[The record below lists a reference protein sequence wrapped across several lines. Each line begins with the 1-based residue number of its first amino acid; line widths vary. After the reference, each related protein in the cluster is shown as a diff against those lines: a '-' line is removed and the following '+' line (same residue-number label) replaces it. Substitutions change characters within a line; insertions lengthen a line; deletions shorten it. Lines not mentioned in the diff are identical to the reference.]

1 MPICNLATSYVAPST
16 LGEPPLDTL
25 NIDVAAVSRATV
37 TGVFGITFKLAIAS
51 EYSLSRLTTN
61 AASLS
66 VVLKTSS
73 VGTKL
78 FAGVT
83 PSNNLSIIA
92 GVNTELIVLKSNTVS
107 LSRFSLATFGLKDA
121 SISAR
126 SNISAVS
133 MASDLLEARSV
144 SAKLETIYNIFNN
157 SFILLK
163 NLNQSQVNLT
173 TSVSSINLLDTAFVN
188 SSTVESKSSSNSSI
202 LYRSFSP
209 PTIKS
214 TLEISSPS
222 LNPLDIFTSTPGNTC
237 ASKVEAVGSKFFISF
252 VYLDNTSITTNASA
266 GAAAGTFYTLTRDV
280 ILPSSN
286 SNIAVLATSSSTL
299 NKIIQTRTSVCVLG
313 VAAIPEAFIII
324 GRTRLLSSDIHTTIC
339 NVSNTI
345 APVKITSYSGLTIA
359 AASHT
364 SARLASNNTLEVINA
379 KFSTVVGLGKFA
391 RITKLEASPVLCQLS
406 QPSNPTLPGSVFTV
420 SSTPVITSK
429 LNLTAGVVVEA
440 ALAYP
445 STKPATSNAALSL
458 ISSKLS
464 STVRIDTTPTIPLK
478 LSTPVGLAAPAMLV
492 LGAVDYPDQIQEYV
506 RYPLPTATSAAS
518 ALDEDGS
525 PVQYSHS
532 VFGSTLLRVTPGP
545 ASSAGVSLRLRAS
558 QLGSASEYAVTPNYD
573 AKLILLRTSVLD
585 TTSLQRTVFGNLAV
599 GPDVTRV
606 AAYSSFPRSYGASV
620 GSMGAGGSSTLVS
633 AATEV
638 TGTYSAPTV
647 PMLFMGSALV
657 RHNYNQAASILKP
670 SAVATDYYYP
680 EGSGRKIAKARVETT
695 AGTYT
700 EGLSPIYSSSA
711 FRLLSPTEYLNYS
724 AGGANFRINAAV
736 MAQDGTTSSA
746 AHVHASD
753 AMMTFLPIKSG
764 ARYTYSRYRPSALAS
779 TATVVAAGFEGEAGA
794 TSFSVSLASNGVPV
808 APEALY
814 SADADCVLRV
824 LISPYTASGFQSF
837 VYVDIPVLGVSTV
850 NPDRVIVDISY
861 RWFIEECLTGGS
873 FASTHVVR
881 SLKDFYSTPNAA
893 PSLTTKAVLAVT
905 RPVVSITGDQG
916 ESAQQK
922 LSFSGDR
929 NLLMGEFSVAISRP
943 TVAFDT
949 ALKVNVEPQATTA
962 LEVYNSAATPAS
974 KVSSFDPNSLHLF
987 VKSDGTLGCRRS
999 LQSYAG
1005 PEVVTSLD
1013 PILPK
1018 KVREFIAAGGLFS
1031 QVKVG
1036 ESIIALLSSGNT
1048 GKKLFLWGYNTYGH
1062 LDVPAAVDANFLT
1075 NGYIL
1080 NVKDFDF
1087 NAGHIAVILDNGQ
1100 LHSWGNSQSTVWKAS
1115 GSPVSN
1121 MAIGENFSVAV
1132 VERFDSANPNTPINV
1147 IEQYGDC
1154 PSSASVPSGVTAA
1167 ASTQVWTAPQ
1177 AGQIVY
1183 AGKVLA
1189 CGKNHAVL
1197 LKNDGTVVCW
1207 GNNTYGQ
1214 STVPAGLS
1222 NVIAVDAGDNHTIA
1236 LKSDNTVVC
1245 WGDNTYGQVTVPAG
1259 LRAKSISAGGDF
1271 CVAIR
1276 TAASTDVSAVVG
1288 SVGDDEIADTAAC
1301 WGRNNR
1307 GQCNLPTCEGI
1318 SYDPTFHKYRMRFWA
1333 AYCGWD
1339 HTIGVR
1345 RDDVQGK
1352 WATQHPELN
1361 RLDGSTLIKLPLKSS
1376 GGTTIFACLRRLGVE
1391 QSTLGVYKIVS
1402 SAGVEYPLT
1411 LDPNDATQQISAE
1424 VTVSSIKY
1432 RLVFNTSSTTIY
1444 IQWTNV
1450 SPVFWQT
1457 LTFGQDIYDYSQT
1470 LFTNT
1475 FTELGRFSSTFIDA
1489 GWDAIPATPTWRAT
1503 VGATDP
1509 AAPSIAYS
1517 GLADNNEYIGV
1528 DYSTA
1533 DSFDIDL
1540 NKRLVAWGNPMAWD
1554 ASTDATQYSPYYPGT
1569 ESLRNSVGVD
1579 IAQTLIKRSAS
1590 SRLKFIFSY
1599 MGYGKQLG
1607 VDLVEGGLG
1616 AGVLLT
1622 GSGLSYPL
1630 KSGLY
1635 LGPRSLEVLDDLNNS
1650 LNITTYDTNST
1661 EYNYELGAATVFVS
1675 AGGSPKYF
1683 NRPTAVGAATLNLY
1697 ASPEAYPLIGM
1708 PDSEDVDSG
1717 LIGFNNKSVYMERF
1731 NVALPSGYSI
1741 VANGDGSLP
1750 IGTQNSATGYHLLF
1764 SGTVGGT
1771 SRTLVM
1777 TGAYALYDSNVAAY
1791 SISIP
1796 FDPLY
1801 PGSVPLD
1808 TSWLTDLGI
1817 TIKKTRIVKHQLN
1830 YKLDGFIPYPGKH
1843 ITVFKQF
1850 GLPLFSAIVRGL
1862 TISTSSSQVVG
1873 GVTEFRAI
1881 SSAFN
1886 LDFAIGGRSALVINK
1901 HNALIAAKA
1910 PTYIKAY
1917 GDNSKGQLE
1926 LKLFGPFAVT
1936 SSDLSTYQG
1945 TYNVNW
1951 LMDFDQTLIGHT
1963 ENPALT
1969 YGFTKVVCGS
1979 FHTLAIDED
1988 GYVHARGLN
1997 NAINAPIVTVAPWDP
2012 ITYST
2017 TGCRPSVLT
2026 TPAFLTGYFSN
2037 LSAEDVPACNP
2048 PIAEFDCNRAPCQWP
2063 AGATNRN
2070 LTDSFFAYPD
2080 VPMPWSYYDA
2090 AGGGCPG
2097 SYTTNGALL
2106 FDKVGF
2112 IGSDIQLI
2120 KQRVLGGFG
2129 FTVGLEQSGAE
2140 ARLYLT
2146 PSDGGART
2154 YSQPFAANPHL
2165 VYVAF
2170 PYPSGLNASTYI
2182 KAKIDGEY
2190 IKWAAD
2196 SYSSPAV
2203 DCVSYRRFLDVFGD
2217 IATISPNYSTTTLR
2231 ENKPITSITK
2241 MVAGDN
2247 FFSAIYENETD
2258 PRSRIRG
2265 SIIGTPEGDDPAGAY
2280 PFSVGNTR
2288 SDVQGRMFPCLDF
2301 SGPKDYFISI
2311 VSRTYSQISGSVP
2324 AGATYSGAVATTI
2337 RYDSANPN
2345 FKIYTGQEYASPTDA
2360 LSYSDT
2366 APDTAP
2372 FGRWPKVV
2380 FSTDPEWSIS
2390 QDPTQIYGFRQ
2401 LGNSY
2406 ATDEFQFQ
2414 EGNPTLSN
2422 PLVYPA
2428 YPVVNTNTELSLYV
2442 TYDVATRRLLPQV
2455 YEPTTIPTSPN
2466 SVAVGAQCAFAVTSS
2481 NSIFSWGKN
2490 HRGQRSDIDSDLITS
2505 ASMIAAAYDGA
2516 LVLTSGGVV
2525 KAIGYAFG
2533 TGNTEPPS
2541 SLGTCT
2547 FVAATASALAAI
2559 QTATGSVVCWGDDT
2573 GSGLLTPPADLGA
2586 CTQVSGGQM
2595 HFAALRTDGKVI
2607 CWGDNTYGQSTVP
2620 AAALSGVVKV
2630 VCGAYHTVA
2639 LKSTGQV
2646 VCWGE
2651 NSYGQSTVP
2660 GALGTNCV
2668 DIAAGQYHTIAIKA
2682 NNTLSAWGADWY
2694 GGIVTNVPGG
2704 SYIKLGTGFSSQYAV
2719 AVRTSGTGGNMVAWG
2734 DTGTYYTTIPTA
2746 SSRRTLSFNPSTV
2759 STVGPYK
2766 HVVISAPTSEEVNT
2780 AYAAMPASIRAKN
2793 PDRYYSSTEL
2803 SGLEHAIAVAAG
2815 SNAYYAVKAST
2826 YATTQG
2832 SLVAWGSAGSDSALT
2847 VPTGSTFVSVH
2858 SRNRHAAARR
2868 ADNTVACWGNNSN
2881 GQAVSPAGTYS
2892 MVACGDTFNVA
2903 IDASTDKLAVW
2914 GSISSVPAPY
2924 SNIRFTTVSAG
2935 KAHIVGRALAY
2946 SEFVAGGTFSV
2957 GAGAVL
2963 AFGDNAKGQCNVPG
2977 FSYSS
2982 LNRSFVCPAVAG
2994 GEFTAYELATSGFDL
3009 TSYRGGTGASDQR
3022 VVALMDDASEDP
3034 ESTFTQESERLEGHV
3049 IHKSGLLCP
3058 AVLPL
3063 DHPYAINPPTTG
3075 RVPGGAAVARQP
3087 QRTLGFTPRNSLIT
3101 NATNVPAAFR
3111 RGGSRKAKLIAAG
3124 RYYYHTQNSTRYPY
3138 GAGYSVIVAEDGE
3151 VVVFG
3156 GDLLPANCIVST
3168 YTPPSEALAI
3178 RNIAA
3183 AGITFED
3190 VITQIGTYRG
3200 TIYALKSTGD
3210 IAQWGYDDVSTTLN
3224 PEFYKVNPAQ
3234 KQYFSLPD
3242 NSLQDILP
3250 RLTQFDNSNIA
3261 MSYVSGIPGV
3271 TDSWSVDVSL
3281 DRYFDGQKTNI
3292 KKFSAVGQSSLY
3304 TISDPVHFAET
3315 FLAID
3320 TWPGDAQFLDSQYV
3334 LSIIPRGVACTVN
3347 SASMFA
3353 LNLDSKVGLQRV
3365 FVDGASMGSDMTQPA
3380 DFLIASKQGTD
3391 FTSSALT
3398 VYDPVKVT
3406 TASENSGAI
3415 TLGSS
3420 SSFTSPSFIRNS
3432 YGGSAKL
3439 EFVGP
3444 GGTSA
3449 RTGGRVAYPAAIDPS
3464 DIAET
3469 RAWFKYESL
3478 PPTAGTPFVTSWAS
3492 SITTEAISLA
3502 DGNPLLQ
3509 PNVVAF
3515 NTSFRG
3521 AQFDRAASNS
3531 IDRLTASAAV
3541 SESSFTYFL
3550 VYTKPANAQNTHCA
3564 FGKYALP
3571 AAGNPRV
3578 QGIGF
3583 STGRPVL
3590 FTGQVNDIATSAVTT
3605 NTPGIICGY
3614 FGGALDK
3621 GIRLNGTAITSYAST
3636 GTSTFM
3642 PTTGITTGYHLG
3654 GPIAGV
3660 SGTANSHDTND
3671 VYAEVV
3677 VVEGRLSDSDIEVIE
3692 GYLAHKFNLQGSLPA
3707 GHPYKVAPAVYDSVS
3722 SVYPVDFL
3730 QDPFMLLESNRLTG
3744 SSGQSQTW
3752 LGMFEV
3758 NVKHNTKRTSNSGTV
3773 ILNHHAPLLAEFGFT
3788 VGITANAIAM
3798 PITAVS
3804 NAVAV
3809 LTADSTTNYLVGAAT
3824 CKLNTVS
3831 ANIAK
3836 QRVLPATSVICS
3848 ASVSTMTMAP
3858 RVGLIG
3864 FAFGTLGIFGSE
3876 DCDPVY
3882 GCLGVSDLPPE
3893 LTVLSQGTVPA
3904 PINAVLATAASITRI
3919 VTFRFGLIECE
3930 LDAVAT
3936 MSPYLALQ
3944 GSCSAVSTVNPV
3956 TLRTINTYLGV
3967 SNILGVSKT
3976 QVCVPDFF
3984 IKPPSAPKIGKPTA
3998 PQPFPDLPGR
4008 PIDLT
4013 AGSINPGDSISIGGG
4028 R

>member
-1 MPICNLATSYVAPST
+1 MPICNLATSYVPPAT
-16 LGEPPLDTL
+16 LGEPPLNTADTDVSGISTVVGRLGGLFILSIATETNNYRSNTKANLSPFLRSKAIDAISTAKFPTVTTGAPFYVIVGLRGELASQSYNRYIAFTDFNYATLSLSGSLFASSFLNTPDIQTVGSLESLSSCISASVVGKGGAFTLFKKLNVLLSNVVSAANTSSDLFSGIFLQTSNIEAASNTSSISLDRFLLPKVTCTL
-25 NIDVAAVSRATV
+25 NLTSPTLAVLDLLPADDKRLNGISDVIKVGKSSFLSFKNLNTPNLPVVDALSFALSGVDKFYPITSISVLGSGEAYATSSISSPYLNNFLRTPVLAAASNIPSIPDSYVLA
-37 TGVFGITFKLAIAS
+37 GKLATLQGSVQGQAFS
-51 EYSLSRLTTN
+51 FNTLGMNLYLNATN
-61 AASLS
+61 SGASL
-66 VVLKTSS
+66 
-73 VGTKL
+73 KL
-78 FAGVT
+78 FVG
-83 PSNNLSIIA
+83 
-92 GVNTELIVLKSNTVS
+92 
-107 LSRFSLATFGLKDA
+107 
-121 SISAR
+121 
-126 SNISAVS
+126 
-133 MASDLLEARSV
+133 
-144 SAKLETIYNIFNN
+144 SAKL
-157 SFILLK
+157 L
-163 NLNQSQVNLT
+163 
-173 TSVSSINLLDTAFVN
+173 
-188 SSTVESKSSSNSSI
+188 
-202 LYRSFSP
+202 
-209 PTIKS
+209 
-214 TLEISSPS
+214 
-222 LNPLDIFTSTPGNTC
+222 
-237 ASKVEAVGSKFFISF
+237 
-252 VYLDNTSITTNASA
+252 SA
-266 GAAAGTFYTLTRDV
+266 IGLADV
-280 ILPSSN
+280 
-286 SNIAVLATSSSTL
+286 
-299 NKIIQTRTSVCVLG
+299 RG
-313 VAAIPEAFIII
+313 VA
-324 GRTRLLSSDIHTTIC
+324 
-339 NVSNTI
+339 
-345 APVKITSYSGLTIA
+345 
-359 AASHT
+359 
-364 SARLASNNTLEVINA
+364 
-379 KFSTVVGLGKFA
+379 TVGVGLGKFG
-391 RITKLEASPVLCQLS
+391 IHIKPKLDPIRFEASQPVGQYPYLDLGKTVLMGSPLINCSLS
-406 QPSNPTLPGSVFTV
+406 IFTG
-420 SSTPVITSK
+420 
-429 LNLTAGVVVEA
+429 LNGEF
-440 ALAYP
+440 ALAN
-445 STKPATSNAALSL
+445 STNKQANIATTTSTIGYLSAPARLSL
-458 ISSKLS
+458 SPISAVSL
-464 STVRIDTTPTIPLK
+464 
-478 LSTPVGLAAPAMLV
+478 TPVGLAAPAMLV

-532 VFGSTLLRVTPGP
+532 VFGSTILRLTPGL

-558 QLGSASEYAVTPNYD
+558 QLGPASQYAVTPNYD

-647 PMLFMGSALV
+647 PVLFMGSALV

-764 ARYTYSRYRPSALAS
+764 ARYAYSRYRPSALAS
-779 TATVVAAGFEGEAGA
+779 TATIVAAGFEGEAGA

-814 SADADCVLRV
+814 SAAADCVLRV

-949 ALKVNVEPQATTA
+949 ALKVNVEPQAPTA

-1214 STVPAGLS
+1214 STVPVGLS

-1276 TAASTDVSAVVG
+1276 TDASTDVSAVVG

-1307 GQCNLPTCEGI
+1307 GQCNVPTCEGV
-1318 SYDPTFHKYRMRFWA
+1318 SYDPTFHNYRMRFWA

-1411 LDPNDATQQISAE
+1411 LDPNEETQQISAE

-1450 SPVFWQT
+1450 SPVSWQT

-1533 DSFDIDL
+1533 DSFDIGL
-1540 NKRLVAWGNPMAWD
+1540 NQRLVAWGNPMAWD

-1579 IAQTLIKRSAS
+1579 IAQTSIKSSAS

-1630 KSGLY
+1630 KSALY

-1650 LNITTYDTNST
+1650 LNITTYDINST

-1697 ASPEAYPLIGM
+1697 ASPEAYPLIGT
-1708 PDSEDVDSG
+1708 PDSGDVDSG
-1717 LIGFNNKSVYMERF
+1717 LIGLNNKSVYMERF

-1741 VANGDGSLP
+1741 VANGNGSLP

-1777 TGAYALYDSNVAAY
+1777 TGAYALYDSTNSVY

-1796 FDPLY
+1796 FDPNY

-1808 TSWLTDLGI
+1808 ISWLADLGI
-1817 TIKKTRIVKHQLN
+1817 TIKKTRVVKHQLN

-1843 ITVFKQF
+1843 ITVFKQL

-1910 PTYIKAY
+1910 PTYIKSY

-1936 SSDLSTYQG
+1936 PSELSTYQG

-2037 LSAEDVPACNP
+2037 LSAEDIPACSP
-2048 PIAEFDCNRAPCQWP
+2048 PISAFDCNRAPCQWP

-2080 VPMPWSYYDA
+2080 VPMPWSYYDFE
-2090 AGGGCPG
+2090 GGGCPG

-2129 FTVGLEQSGAE
+2129 FTVGLEQSGPE

-2217 IATISPNYSTTTLR
+2217 TATISPNYSTTTLR

-2265 SIIGTPEGDDPAGAY
+2265 SIIGTPEGDDPTGAY

-2380 FSTDPEWSIS
+2380 FSADPEWSIS

-2414 EGNPTLSN
+2414 AGNPTLSN

-2490 HRGQRSDIDSDLITS
+2490 HQGQRSDIDSDLITS

-2646 VCWGE
+2646 VCWGD

-2660 GALGTNCV
+2660 GALGTGCL

-2694 GGIVTNVPGG
+2694 GGIVTNVPAG

-2734 DTGTYYTTIPTA
+2734 DTGSYYTTIPTA

-2815 SNAYYAVKAST
+2815 SNTYYAVKAST
-2826 YATTQG
+2826 YAATQG
-2832 SLVAWGSAGSDSALT
+2832 SLVAWGSAGSDGALT

-2881 GQAVSPAGTYS
+2881 GQAVSPTGTYS

-2903 IDASTDKLAVW
+2903 IDASTDKLTVW

-3101 NATNVPAAFR
+3101 NATNVPTAFR

-3304 TISDPVHFAET
+3304 SISDPVHFAEI
-3315 FLAID
+3315 FLAVD

-3365 FVDGASMGSDMTQPA
+3365 FVDGANMGSDMTQPA

-3478 PPTAGTPFVTSWAS
+3478 PPTAGSPFVTSWAS

-3502 DGNPLLQ
+3502 EGNSAFQ

-3521 AQFDRAASNS
+3521 AQFDRTS
-3531 IDRLTASAAV
+3531 IDRLTAPAAV

-3677 VVEGRLSDSDIEVIE
+3677 AVEGRLSDSDIEVIE

-3773 ILNHHAPLLAEFGFT
+3773 IQDHHAPLLAEFGFT

-3798 PITAVS
+3798 PIAAVS
-3804 NAVAV
+3804 NAIAA
-3809 LTADSTTNYLVGAAT
+3809 LTADSTTNYLLGTAT

-3967 SNILGVSKT
+3967 SNILGISKT

-3984 IKPPSAPKIGKPTA
+3984 IKPPSAPKVSKPTA

>member
-16 LGEPPLDTL
+16 LGEPPLDTSD
-25 NIDVAAVSRATV
+25 IDVTASLNVIGSLNAVFRLSFASESYLSSCQVQNTLL
-37 TGVFGITFKLAIAS
+37 TTFNTNSLNNITCFTAVKKPKILISAGLSSASAPLHTICHVSPIPTSFVQVNSQRLLSALEISALSVSVNFLLNRYSLAIIV
-51 EYSLSRLTTN
+51 N
-61 AASLS
+61 AASQNLTCLS
-66 VVLKTSS
+66 HV
-73 VGTKL
+73 
-78 FAGVT
+78 AGA
-83 PSNNLSIIA
+83 NI
-92 GVNTELIVLKSNTVS
+92 NT
-107 LSRFSLATFGLKDA
+107 G
-121 SISAR
+121 
-126 SNISAVS
+126 
-133 MASDLLEARSV
+133 
-144 SAKLETIYNIFNN
+144 
-157 SFILLK
+157 ILLQ
-163 NLNQSQVNLT
+163 N
-173 TSVSSINLLDTAFVN
+173 
-188 SSTVESKSSSNSSI
+188 I
-202 LYRSFSP
+202 LS
-209 PTIKS
+209 
-214 TLEISSPS
+214 
-222 LNPLDIFTSTPGNTC
+222 
-237 ASKVEAVGSKFFISF
+237 
-252 VYLDNTSITTNASA
+252 
-266 GAAAGTFYTLTRDV
+266 
-280 ILPSSN
+280 
-286 SNIAVLATSSSTL
+286 
-299 NKIIQTRTSVCVLG
+299 
-313 VAAIPEAFIII
+313 
-324 GRTRLLSSDIHTTIC
+324 
-339 NVSNTI
+339 VSNTAI
-345 APVKITSYSGLTIA
+345 GS
-359 AASHT
+359 
-364 SARLASNNTLEVINA
+364 A
-379 KFSTVVGLGKFA
+379 KFGAQVQL
-391 RITKLEASPVLCQLS
+391 SPLAINCILS
-406 QPSNPTLPGSVFTV
+406 QPEGTKPSLPGRTV
-420 SSTPVITSK
+420 TISSTPEIAAT
-429 LNLTAGVVVEA
+429 LNSIAGIYA
-440 ALAYP
+440 QFAIAYP
-445 STKPATSNAALSL
+445 ITKPANATPR
-458 ISSKLS
+458 LS
-464 STVRIDTTPTIPLK
+464 SLSASLAGVSRISTTPVVTCV
-478 LSTPVGLAAPAMLV
+478 SRTPVGLAAPAVLV
-492 LGAVDYPDQIQEYV
+492 LGAVDYPDQLQEYV

-532 VFGSTLLRVTPGP
+532 VFGSTLLRLTPGP
-545 ASSAGVSLRLRAS
+545 ASSAGVSLKLLAS
-558 QLGSASEYAVTPNYD
+558 QIGPASQYAVTPNYD

-638 TGTYSAPTV
+638 TGTYSVPTV

-736 MAQDGTTSSA
+736 MAQDGTTNSA

-764 ARYTYSRYRPSALAS
+764 ARYAYSRYRPSALAS

-794 TSFSVSLASNGVPV
+794 ISFSVSLATNGVPV
-808 APEALY
+808 DPDTLY
-814 SADADCVLRV
+814 SADADCVLRI
-824 LISPYTASGFQSF
+824 LISPYTTSGFQSF
-837 VYVDIPVLGVSTV
+837 VYVDIPVLGVSAV
-850 NPDRVIVDISY
+850 NPDRVVVDISY
-861 RWFIEECLTGGS
+861 RWFIEECLTGGA

-916 ESAQQK
+916 ESDQQK

-929 NLLMGEFSVAISRP
+929 NLLMGEFSVAIARP

-949 ALKVNVEPQATTA
+949 ALKVNVEADAGTA
-962 LEVYNSAATPAS
+962 FEVYNAATPAS

-999 LQSYAG
+999 LQSYNG
-1005 PEVVTSLD
+1005 PEIVTSLD

-1100 LHSWGNSQSTVWKAS
+1100 LYSWGNSLSSVWKSA
-1115 GSPVSN
+1115 GSPISN
-1121 MAIGENFSVAV
+1121 MAIGENFSVAI
-1132 VERFDSANPNTPINV
+1132 VERFDSASPNTPISV

-1154 PSSASVPSGVTAA
+1154 PSSASVPVGVTAA
-1167 ASTQVWTAPQ
+1167 TPTSVWSASD

-1197 LKNDGTVVCW
+1197 LKDDGTVVCW

-1214 STVPAGLS
+1214 STVPVGLS

-1236 LKSDNTVVC
+1236 LKNDNTVVC
-1245 WGDNTYGQVTVPAG
+1245 WGDNTYGQTSVPAG

-1271 CVAIR
+1271 CVAVR
-1276 TAASTDVSAVVG
+1276 AAAATDVSAVVG
-1288 SVGDDEIADTAAC
+1288 SVANDEIEDTAAC

-1307 GQCNLPTCEGI
+1307 GQCNVPTCEGV
-1318 SYDPTFHKYRMRFWA
+1318 SYDPIFHKYRMRFWA

-1345 RDDVQGK
+1345 RDDVQAK

-1361 RLDGSTLIKLPLKSS
+1361 RLNLSNLIKLPLKSS
-1376 GGTTIFACLRRLGVE
+1376 GGTTIFACLRRLSLI
-1391 QSTLGVYKIVS
+1391 QPGVYIIVS
-1402 SAGVEYPLT
+1402 STGVEYPLN
-1411 LDPNDATQQISAE
+1411 LDPNDVTQYISEE
-1424 VTVSSIKY
+1424 VTVGNRKY
-1432 RLVFNTSSTTIY
+1432 RLVFNITYQNIYAQSTA
-1444 IQWTNV
+1444 V
-1450 SPVFWQT
+1450 SPVSWQT
-1457 LTFGQDIYDYSQT
+1457 LTFNQDTYDPVQNLYT
-1470 LFTNT
+1470 GTV
-1475 FTELGRFSSTFIDA
+1475 FTELNRTSATFIDL
-1489 GWDAIPATPTWRAT
+1489 GWDGIPATPTWRAT
-1503 VGATDP
+1503 VGGGEDII
-1509 AAPSIAYS
+1509 SYS
-1517 GLADNNEYIGV
+1517 ALASNNEYIGV
-1528 DYSTA
+1528 DYATA
-1533 DSFDIDL
+1533 ESSDPNL
-1540 NKRLVAWGNPMAWD
+1540 NQSLIAWGNPMAWS
-1554 ASTDATQYSPYYPGT
+1554 ASLDSTQYLPYYPGT
-1569 ESLRNSVGVD
+1569 EDLAISVGSD
-1579 IAQTLIKRSAS
+1579 IDETLTKASAA
-1590 SRLKFIFSY
+1590 SRLNYIFSY
-1599 MGYGKQLG
+1599 VGYGKQLG

-1616 AGVLLT
+1616 G
-1622 GSGLSYPL
+1622 GSAITAASVNAAL
-1630 KSGLY
+1630 KFQIY
-1635 LGPRSLEVLDDLNNS
+1635 IGPRSLEVIDNPINS
-1650 LNITTYDTNST
+1650 LVIATAANNYALGSST
-1661 EYNYELGAATVFVS
+1661 IFVS
-1675 AGGSPKYF
+1675 AGGSLKYF
-1683 NRPTAVGAATLNLY
+1683 NVPTPVSATAVNLY
-1697 ASPEAYPLIGM
+1697 TRPEEPPVSGIPSAN
-1708 PDSEDVDSG
+1708 DVDSA
-1717 LIGFNNKSVYMERF
+1717 LTGFNNKSIYMERF
-1731 NVALPSGYSI
+1731 GVALPPGYSI
-1741 VANGDGSLP
+1741 VANGSGSLP
-1750 IGTQNSATGYHLLF
+1750 AGTQNSATGYHLLF

-1771 SRTLVM
+1771 NRVLVM
-1777 TGAYALYDSNVAAY
+1777 TGAYALYSDNESAY
-1791 SISIP
+1791 SISLP
-1796 FDPLY
+1796 RDPSYSGTGALN
-1801 PGSVPLD
+1801 V
-1808 TSWLTDLGI
+1808 SWLADLGI
-1817 TIKKTRIVKHQLN
+1817 TIKKTRVVKHQLG
-1830 YKLDGFIPYPGKH
+1830 YSFGGHIPYAGKH
-1843 ITVFKQF
+1843 VTIFKQTN
-1850 GLPLFSAIVRGL
+1850 IVGSVVIYKPRGL
-1862 TISTSSSQVVG
+1862 TITSSSSQVVG
-1873 GVTEFRAI
+1873 GVSQLRALYG
-1881 SSAFN
+1881 SSN
-1886 LDFAIGGRSALVINK
+1886 LQVFIGGRSAVLVNK
-1901 HNALIAAKA
+1901 RNSLISNKA
-1910 PTYIKAY
+1910 PVYTQIY
-1917 GDNSKGQLE
+1917 GDNTKGQLD
-1926 LKLFGPFAVT
+1926 LKLFGPF
-1936 SSDLSTYQG
+1936 SISGEELNTYG
-1945 TYNVNW
+1945 GVYNINW
-1951 LMDFDQTLIGHT
+1951 LMDYDQTVIGHT

-1969 YGFTKVVCGS
+1969 YGFKKVTCGQ

-1997 NAINAPIVTVAPWDP
+1997 TAINAPVVTVATWDP
-2012 ITYST
+2012 ISYST
-2017 TGCRPSVLT
+2017 TGCRGNPLT
-2026 TPAFLTGYFSN
+2026 LPALLTGYFSN
-2037 LSAEDVPACNP
+2037 LSAEDVPECNP
-2048 PIAEFDCNRAPCQWP
+2048 PIAAFDCNRAPCQWP
-2063 AGATNRN
+2063 IGATAANRN
-2070 LTDSFFAYPD
+2070 LIDSFFAYPD
-2080 VPMPWSYYDA
+2080 VPLLF
-2090 AGGGCPG
+2090 GGGSCPG

-2112 IGSDIQLI
+2112 SSPDIQLI
-2120 KQRVLGGFG
+2120 KQRVLNGFG
-2129 FTVGLEQSGAE
+2129 FTIGLEQSGSE
-2140 ARLYLT
+2140 AKLYLT

-2154 YSQPFAANPHL
+2154 YSQPFAANPHI
-2165 VYVAF
+2165 VYLSF
-2170 PYPSGLNASTYI
+2170 PYPSGLNAPTYI
-2182 KAKIDGEY
+2182 QAKIDGEY

-2196 SYSSPAV
+2196 SYSSPEV
-2203 DCVSYRRFLDVFGD
+2203 DCVSYRRYLDVFGD
-2217 IATISPNYSTTTLR
+2217 TTTISPNHSITTLR
-2231 ENKPITSITK
+2231 ENKPSTPITK

-2247 FFSAIYENETD
+2247 FFSAIYENEAD

-2265 SIIGTPEGDDPAGAY
+2265 SIIGNPDNGDGTY
-2280 PFSVGNTR
+2280 PFFVGETR
-2288 SDVQGRMFPCLDF
+2288 DDVQGRMFPCLDF

-2311 VSRTYSQISGSVP
+2311 VSRTYNQISGSVP

-2345 FKIYTGQEYASPTDA
+2345 FKIYTGLEYATPTEA
-2360 LSYSDT
+2360 LSYLDT
-2366 APDTAP
+2366 APDTP
-2372 FGRWPKVV
+2372 PLGRWPKVV
-2380 FSTDPEWSIS
+2380 FPSDPEWSDS
-2390 QDPTQIYGFRQ
+2390 QDPTQIYGYRQ
-2401 LGNSY
+2401 LGSAY
-2406 ATDEFQFQ
+2406 ATDEFQFTV
-2414 EGNPTLSN
+2414 GDPTVFSN
-2422 PLVYPA
+2422 LIYPA
-2428 YPVVNTNTELSLYV
+2428 YPIVNTNTELSLYV

-2455 YEPTTIPTSPN
+2455 YEPTTIPTSPS

-2481 NSIFSWGKN
+2481 NSIFSWGINYYK
-2490 HRGQRSDIDSDLITS
+2490 QRSDIDSDLITS
-2505 ASMIAAAYDGA
+2505 ASMIAAAYYGA

-2533 TGNTEPPS
+2533 SGNTEPPS

-2547 FVAATASALAAI
+2547 FVAATNSALAAI
-2559 QTATGSVVCWGDDT
+2559 QTTTGFVVCWGDDT
-2573 GSGLLTPPADLGA
+2573 GAGLLTPPADLGA
-2586 CTQVSGGQM
+2586 CTQVSGGQT
-2595 HFAALRTDGKVI
+2595 HFAALRIDGKVV
-2607 CWGDNTYGQSTVP
+2607 CWGDNGSGQCTVP
-2620 AAALSGVVKV
+2620 VGALSNVVKV

-2646 VCWGE
+2646 VCWGD
-2651 NSYGQSTVP
+2651 NTYGQSTVP
-2660 GALGTNCV
+2660 GDLGTGCL
-2668 DIAAGQYHTIAIKA
+2668 DIAAGQYHTVAIKS
-2682 NNTLSAWGADWY
+2682 NNALSAWGADY
-2694 GGIVTNVPGG
+2694 GEIVTNVPVG

-2719 AVRTSGTGGNMVAWG
+2719 AVRTSGTGGSMVAWG

-2746 SSRRTLSFNPSTV
+2746 SSRRTLSFNPTSSTP
-2759 STVGPYK
+2759 VGPYK
-2766 HVVISAPTSEEVNT
+2766 HVVISAPTSEEVDA
-2780 AYAAMPASIRAKN
+2780 AYEAMPASIRAKN
-2793 PDRYYSSTEL
+2793 PDILYSSTEL
-2803 SGLEHAIAVAAG
+2803 SGLEHAISVAAG

-2826 YATTQG
+2826 YAAAQG
-2832 SLVAWGSAGSDSALT
+2832 SLVAWGSAGSDGALT

-2868 ADNTVACWGNNSN
+2868 ADNTVACWGDNSN
-2881 GQAVSPAGTYS
+2881 GQAISPAGNYS

-2903 IDASTDKLAVW
+2903 IDASTNKLAVW
-2914 GSISSVPAPY
+2914 GSISSVPVPY
-2924 SNIRFTTVSAG
+2924 SNIRFTAVSAG

-2946 SEFVAGGTFSV
+2946 SEFIAGGTFSV
-2957 GAGAVL
+2957 VDGAVL

-2977 FSYSS
+2977 FSYSA

-2994 GEFTAYELATSGFDL
+2994 GEFTAYELATSGFEI
-3009 TSYRGGTGASDQR
+3009 TSFSGGQR
-3022 VVALMDDASEDP
+3022 VVAMLDDSSEDL
-3034 ESTFTQESERLEGHV
+3034 ESTFTRGSERLEGHV

-3063 DHPYAINPPTTG
+3063 DHPYAINPPTIG
-3075 RVPGGAAVARQP
+3075 RLPNGDTVIRQP
-3087 QRTLGFTPRNSLIT
+3087 QRNLGFTPRTSLIT
-3101 NATNVPAAFR
+3101 NATNVPTAFR
-3111 RGGSRKAKLIAAG
+3111 RGGSRKAKLIATG
-3124 RYYYHTQNSTRYPY
+3124 RYYYHTQKSTRYPY

-3156 GDLLPANCIVST
+3156 GDLLPTNCNVST

-3190 VITQIGTYRG
+3190 VIAQIGTYRG
-3200 TIYALKSTGD
+3200 IIYALKTTGD

-3250 RLTQFDNSNIA
+3250 RLTEFDNSNIA

-3304 TISDPVHFAET
+3304 SISDPVHFAET
-3315 FLAID
+3315 FLAVD
-3320 TWPGDAQFLDSQYV
+3320 TWPGDAQFLDSQYI

-3365 FVDGASMGSDMTQPA
+3365 FVDGANMGSDMTQPA
-3380 DFLIASKQGTD
+3380 DFFIASKQGTD

-3439 EFVGP
+3439 EFVAP

-3449 RTGGRVAYPAAIDPS
+3449 RTGGRVAYPVAINPS
-3464 DIAET
+3464 NIAGT

-3478 PPTAGTPFVTSWAS
+3478 PAAAGSPFVTNWPS

-3502 DGNPLLQ
+3502 ESSSSFQ

-3521 AQFDRAASNS
+3521 AQFDTSS
-3531 IDRLTASAAV
+3531 PDRLAASAAV
-3541 SESSFTYFL
+3541 SVSSFTYFL
-3550 VYTKPANAQNTHCA
+3550 VFTKPANITGTHCA

-3571 AAGNPRV
+3571 SAGNPRV

-3583 STGRPVL
+3583 SIGRPVL
-3590 FTGQVNDIATSAVTT
+3590 FKGVAHDTATSAVSL
-3605 NTPGIICGY
+3605 NTPGVVCGY
-3614 FGGALDK
+3614 FGSSTDS
-3621 GIRLNGTAITSYAST
+3621 GIRLNGTAITSYA
-3636 GTSTFM
+3636 GTDINTFV

-3654 GPIAGV
+3654 GPIAGL
-3660 SGTANSHDTND
+3660 STANSHDNND

-3677 VVEGRLSDSDIEVIE
+3677 AVEGRLSNSDIEVIE

-3707 GHPYKVAPAVYDSVS
+3707 DHPYKVAPAVYDSVS

-3758 NVKHNTKRTSNSGTV
+3758 NVKHNTKRTSNGGTV
-3773 ILNHHAPLLAEFGFT
+3773 VLDHHAPLLAEFGFT

-3798 PITAVS
+3798 PITAIS
-3804 NAVAV
+3804 NAVAA
-3809 LTADSTTNYLVGAAT
+3809 LTVDSATNYLVGAAT
-3824 CKLNTVS
+3824 CRLNTVS
-3831 ANIAK
+3831 ATIAK
-3836 QRVLPATSVICS
+3836 QKVLPATSVICS
-3848 ASVSTMTMAP
+3848 ASVSTMTMIP
-3858 RVGLIG
+3858 RVGLRG

-3893 LTVLSQGTVPA
+3893 LTVLSPSTVPA

-3944 GSCSAVSTVNPV
+3944 GSCSAVSTVNRA
-3956 TLRTINTYLGV
+3956 TLRSINTYLGV

-3984 IKPPSAPKIGKPTA
+3984 INPPSAPKIDRPAAPT
-3998 PQPFPDLPGR
+3998 PSFSDG
-4008 PIDLT
+4008 PIDLSLV
-4013 AGSINPGDSISIGGG
+4013 AGGVNPNSLPGPSQTGGG
-4028 R
+4028 

>member
-16 LGEPPLDTL
+16 LGEPPLDTSGIAITARLDDTGNL
-25 NIDVAAVSRATV
+25 NAVFTLSFSTEYNLYSCEVKNTSLTVLFKNITVSNTSSAHITKSTAFAYYNLFVVHDLKSSVHAAQSQIRGV
-37 TGVFGITFKLAIAS
+37 TSANFKLA
-51 EYSLSRLTTN
+51 TTG
-61 AASLS
+61 L
-66 VVLKTSS
+66 
-73 VGTKL
+73 VGT
-78 FAGVT
+78 
-83 PSNNLSIIA
+83 SDS
-92 GVNTELIVLKSNTVS
+92 
-107 LSRFSLATFGLKDA
+107 FS
-121 SISAR
+121 
-126 SNISAVS
+126 
-133 MASDLLEARSV
+133 
-144 SAKLETIYNIFNN
+144 
-157 SFILLK
+157 
-163 NLNQSQVNLT
+163 
-173 TSVSSINLLDTAFVN
+173 SVSSATLASDILEGSANSVSSAFLAVFNDSFFVIHSLNPVQDVN
-188 SSTVESKSSSNSSI
+188 ASSSSQATDLISAYPLPTQTITSISDAVSANLTRSFIGTATSI
-202 LYRSFSP
+202 LATNSP
-209 PTIKS
+209 A
-214 TLEISSPS
+214 
-222 LNPLDIFTSTPGNTC
+222 LNPLDIFTNSQVVTCSSDVIKPGNNVFLST
-237 ASKVEAVGSKFFISF
+237 AYFSTAIVDAISTAAVGVNLFYTLSRDIPLVGDLISTASA
-252 VYLDNTSITTNASA
+252 VNLSTLNRLLKTEKSIAALSSTQSIPTELVQVGSQRPLSAAEVSILSITTNFLSGKYSLAVIAGVSSQNSTCLSNTVSA
-266 GAAAGTFYTLTRDV
+266 KLSTGVPLQN
-280 ILPSSN
+280 ILS
-286 SNIAVLATSSSTL
+286 
-299 NKIIQTRTSVCVLG
+299 
-313 VAAIPEAFIII
+313 
-324 GRTRLLSSDIHTTIC
+324 
-339 NVSNTI
+339 VSNT
-345 APVKITSYSGLTIA
+345 AVSS
-359 AASHT
+359 
-364 SARLASNNTLEVINA
+364 A
-379 KFSTVVGLGKFA
+379 KFGAQAKLSTLA
-391 RITKLEASPVLCQLS
+391 IACTLS
-406 QPSNPTLPGSVFTV
+406 QPDGARPSLPGRTV
-420 SSTPVITSK
+420 TISSTPEITPTLSGI
-429 LNLTAGVVVEA
+429 AGIYA
-440 ALAYP
+440 QFAIAYQN
-445 STKPATSNAALSL
+445 TKPANSTPSLSL
-458 ISSKLS
+458 IGSLS
-464 STVRIDTTPTIPLK
+464 ANSRIGTTPSITAVSL
-478 LSTPVGLAAPAMLV
+478 TPVGIAAPTMLV
-492 LGAVDYPDQIQEYV
+492 IGAVDYPDQIQEYV

-532 VFGSTLLRVTPGP
+532 VFGSTILRLTPGL
-545 ASSAGVSLRLRAS
+545 ASSAGVSLSLRAS
-558 QLGSASEYAVTPNYD
+558 QLGSASQYAVTPNYD

-585 TTSLQRTVFGNLAV
+585 TTSLQRTVFGNIAV

-647 PMLFMGSALV
+647 PVLFMGSALV

-764 ARYTYSRYRPSALAS
+764 ARYAYSRYRPSALAS
-779 TATVVAAGFEGEAGA
+779 TATIVAAGFEGGAGA
-794 TSFSVSLASNGVPV
+794 SSFSVSLATNGAPV
-808 APEALY
+808 APETLY
-814 SADADCVLRV
+814 SADADCVLRI

-861 RWFIEECLTGGS
+861 RWFIEECLTGGA
-873 FASTHVVR
+873 FASTHMVR

-949 ALKVNVEPQATTA
+949 ALKVNVEPQASTA

-1100 LHSWGNSQSTVWKAS
+1100 LYSWGNSLSSVWKSA
-1115 GSPVSN
+1115 GSPISN
-1121 MAIGENFSVAV
+1121 MAIGENFSVAI
-1132 VERFDSANPNTPINV
+1132 VERFDSANPNTPISV

-1154 PSSASVPSGVTAA
+1154 PSSASVPAGVTAA
-1167 ASTQVWTAPQ
+1167 TPTPVWTAPQ

-1214 STVPAGLS
+1214 STVPVGLS
-1222 NVIAVDAGDNHTIA
+1222 GVIAVDAGDNHTIA
-1236 LKSDNTVVC
+1236 LKNDNTVVC
-1245 WGDNTYGQVTVPAG
+1245 WGDNTYGQTSVPAG

-1276 TAASTDVSAVVG
+1276 TAAATDVNAVVG
-1288 SVGDDEIADTAAC
+1288 SVANDEIEDTAAC

-1307 GQCNLPTCEGI
+1307 GQRNVPTCEGV
-1318 SYDPTFHKYRMRFWA
+1318 SYDPTFHNYRMRFWA

-1345 RDDVQGK
+1345 RDDVQSK

-1361 RLDGSTLIKLPLKSS
+1361 RLNFSTLIKLPLKSS

-1391 QSTLGVYKIVS
+1391 QPTPGVYKIVS
-1402 SAGVEYPLT
+1402 STGVEYPLT
-1411 LDPNDATQQISAE
+1411 LDPNNAIQQISAE
-1424 VTVSSIKY
+1424 VTVSSRKY
-1432 RLVFNTSSTTIY
+1432 RLVFNTSYATTY

-1450 SPVFWQT
+1450 SPVSWQL
-1457 LTFGQDIYDYSQT
+1457 LTFGSDVYDSVQDLYNS
-1470 LFTNT
+1470 T
-1475 FTELGRFSSTFIDA
+1475 FTEIGRTSNTVIDL
-1489 GWDAIPATPTWRAT
+1489 GWDGIPATPTWRAT
-1503 VGATDP
+1503 VGSGANV
-1509 AAPSIAYS
+1509 IGYS
-1517 GLADNNEYIGV
+1517 TLADNNEYI
-1528 DYSTA
+1528 DANYATA
-1533 DSFDIDL
+1533 ESFDPNL
-1540 NKRLVAWGNPMAWD
+1540 NQSLIAWGNPMAWS
-1554 ASTDATQYSPYYPGT
+1554 ASLDSTQYSPYYPGT
-1569 ESLRNSVGVD
+1569 ESLKISVGSD
-1579 IAQTLIKRSAS
+1579 ISQTSTKTSSAS
-1590 SRLKFIFSY
+1590 RLNYIFSY
-1599 MGYGKQLG
+1599 VGYGKQLG
-1607 VDLVEGGLG
+1607 IDLIEGGLG
-1616 AGVLLT
+1616 
-1622 GSGLSYPL
+1622 GSSMITRAATSDAL
-1630 KSGLY
+1630 KPAIY
-1635 LGPRSLEVLDDLNNS
+1635 VGPRSLEVIDNPNNS
-1650 LNITTYDTNST
+1650 LVITTYDTVQNQYDYALGSST
-1661 EYNYELGAATVFVS
+1661 IFVS
-1675 AGGSPKYF
+1675 AGGSLKYF
-1683 NRPTAVGAATLNLY
+1683 NVPTPVSATAVNLY
-1697 ASPEAYPLIGM
+1697 ARPEELPLSGYPDQDDL
-1708 PDSEDVDSG
+1708 DSA
-1717 LIGFNNKSVYMERF
+1717 LTGFNNKSIYMERF
-1731 NVALPSGYSI
+1731 GVALPSGYSI
-1741 VANGDGSLP
+1741 VANGSGSLP

-1777 TGAYALYDSNVAAY
+1777 TGAYALYSDSASAY
-1791 SISIP
+1791 SISLP
-1796 FDPLY
+1796 RDPSY
-1801 PGSVPLD
+1801 SGTGGLD
-1808 TSWLTDLGI
+1808 VSWLADLGI
-1817 TIKKTRIVKHQLN
+1817 TIKKTRVVKHQLN
-1830 YKLDGFIPYPGKH
+1830 YKFDGYIPYAGKH
-1843 ITVFKQF
+1843 LTVFKQLA
-1850 GLPLFSAIVRGL
+1850 GVTNYSARGL
-1862 TISTSSSQVVG
+1862 TITSSSSQVVG
-1873 GVTEFRAI
+1873 GI
-1881 SSAFN
+1881 SQLRSLFGLSN
-1886 LDFAIGGRSALVINK
+1886 LQVFIGGRSAVLVNK
-1901 HNALIAAKA
+1901 HGSLISSRA
-1910 PTYIKAY
+1910 PVYTEIY
-1917 GDNSKGQLE
+1917 GDNTKGQLNIR
-1926 LKLFGPFAVT
+1926 LFGPFAV
-1936 SSDLSTYQG
+1936 SASDLNTYSG
-1945 TYNVNW
+1945 AYSVNW
-1951 LMDFDQTLIGHT
+1951 LMDYDQTVIGHT
-1963 ENPALT
+1963 EDPALT
-1969 YGFTKVVCGS
+1969 YGFKKVACGQ
-1979 FHTLAIDED
+1979 FHTLAIDEN

-2017 TGCRPSVLT
+2017 TGCRPDVLT
-2026 TPAFLTGYFSN
+2026 TPAVLTGYFSN
-2037 LSAEDVPACNP
+2037 LSAEDIPACSP
-2048 PIAEFDCNRAPCQWP
+2048 PISAFDCNRAPCQWP
-2063 AGATNRN
+2063 AGATNKN

-2080 VPMPWSYYDA
+2080 VPMPWSYYD
-2090 AGGGCPG
+2090 GGGCPG

-2106 FDKVGF
+2106 FDKAGFVGPN
-2112 IGSDIQLI
+2112 IQLI

-2129 FTVGLEQSGAE
+2129 FTVGLEQSGPD

-2165 VYVAF
+2165 IYVAF

-2196 SYSSPAV
+2196 SYLSPAV
-2203 DCVSYRRFLDVFGD
+2203 DCVSYRRVLDVFGD
-2217 IATISPNYSTTTLR
+2217 TTTISPNYSITTLR

-2247 FFSAIYENETD
+2247 FFSAVYESETD

-2265 SIIGTPEGDDPAGAY
+2265 SIIGTPGGDDPAGAY
-2280 PFSVGNTR
+2280 PFFVGDTR

-2311 VSRTYSQISGSVP
+2311 VSRTYNQISGSVP
-2324 AGATYSGAVATTI
+2324 AGAVYSGATAATI

-2345 FKIYTGQEYASPTDA
+2345 FRIYIGGDSSAPLD
-2360 LSYSDT
+2360 YSNENGGIN
-2366 APDTAP
+2366 
-2372 FGRWPKVV
+2372 GRWPKVV
-2380 FSTDPEWSIS
+2380 FSDDPEWTSS
-2390 QDPTQIYGFRQ
+2390 KNPSEIYGYRQ
-2401 LGNSY
+2401 LGEAY
-2406 ATDEFQFQ
+2406 ATDEFKFIF
-2414 EGNPTLSN
+2414 GNPTLSN
-2422 PLVYPA
+2422 TGVYPA
-2428 YPVVNTNTELSLYV
+2428 YPVVNINNELSLYV
-2442 TYDVATRRLLPQV
+2442 TYDVASRRLLPQS
-2455 YEPTTIPTSPN
+2455 YEPATIPTSPSSISLGN
-2466 SVAVGAQCAFAVTSS
+2466 QCAFAITST
-2481 NSIFSWGKN
+2481 NTVFSWGLN
-2490 HRGQRSDIDSDLITS
+2490 HNKQRSGVDAQSLNSVSRI
-2505 ASMIAAAYDGA
+2505 ASSYNGSV
-2516 LVLTSGGVV
+2516 VLTVGGAV
-2525 KAIGYAFG
+2525 KVLGFPDS
-2533 TGNTEPPS
+2533 TPMLPPD
-2541 SLGTCT
+2541 SLGTSSY
-2547 FVAATASALAAI
+2547 VAATSNVLAAI
-2559 QTATGSVVCWGDDT
+2559 DQTTGLVTCWGIDL
-2573 GSGLLTPPADLGA
+2573 GYNLITPPQDLGS
-2586 CTQVSGGQM
+2586 CTQISGGQN
-2595 HFAALRTDGKVI
+2595 HFAALRTDGKVV
-2607 CWGDNTYGQSTVP
+2607 CWGDNNSGQCTVP
-2620 AAALSGVVKV
+2620 AGALSNVVKV
-2630 VCGAYHTVA
+2630 VCGALHTVA
-2639 LKSTGQV
+2639 LKNTGQV
-2646 VCWGE
+2646 LCWG
-2651 NSYGQSTVP
+2651 NNTANQCTIP
-2660 GALGTNCV
+2660 GTLGTGCLDVAAGDYHTVAIKSNNT
-2668 DIAAGQYHTIAIKA
+2668 IAA
-2682 NNTLSAWGADWY
+2682 WGSDAY
-2694 GGIVTNVPGG
+2694 GVVTNVPAG
-2704 SYIKLGTGFSSQYAV
+2704 SYIKLGTGFSSEYAV
-2719 AVRTSGTGGNMVAWG
+2719 AVRTVGTGGAMVAWG
-2734 DTGTYYTTIPTA
+2734 RTGATYYTAIPTV
-2746 SSRRTLSFNPSTV
+2746 SSRRTLSFNPASY

-2766 HVVISAPTSEEVNT
+2766 HVVISAPTSAEVNA

-2826 YATTQG
+2826 YAATQG

-2963 AFGDNAKGQCNVPG
+2963 AFGDNAKGQCNIPG

-3034 ESTFTQESERLEGHV
+3034 ESTYTQESERLEGHI

-3063 DHPYAINPPTTG
+3063 DHPYAINPPTTS
-3075 RVPGGAAVARQP
+3075 RLPGGGTVGRQP

-3101 NATNVPAAFR
+3101 NATNVPTAFR

-3178 RNIAA
+3178 RDISA

-3190 VITQIGTYRG
+3190 VIAQIGTYRG
-3200 TIYALKSTGD
+3200 IIYALKSTGD
-3210 IAQWGYDDVSTTLN
+3210 IAQWGYDDVSTTSN
-3224 PEFYKVNPAQ
+3224 PEFYKINPAQ

-3250 RLTQFDNSNIA
+3250 RLTQYDNSNIA

-3304 TISDPVHFAET
+3304 SISDPVHFAET
-3315 FLAID
+3315 FLAVD

-3365 FVDGASMGSDMTQPA
+3365 FVDGANMGSNMTQPA

-3478 PPTAGTPFVTSWAS
+3478 PPTAGTPFVTSWTS
-3492 SITTEAISLA
+3492 SITTETISLA
-3502 DGNPLLQ
+3502 EGNSAFQ

-3521 AQFDRAASNS
+3521 AQFDRTS
-3531 IDRLTASAAV
+3531 IDRLTAPAAV

-3550 VYTKPANAQNTHCA
+3550 VYTKPANTQATHCA

-3571 AAGNPRV
+3571 SAGNPRV

-3621 GIRLNGTAITSYAST
+3621 GIRLNGTEITSYAST
-3636 GTSTFM
+3636 GNSTFM

-3660 SGTANSHDTND
+3660 SSANSHDTND

-3677 VVEGRLSDSDIEVIE
+3677 AVEGRLSNSDIEVIE
-3692 GYLAHKFNLQGSLPA
+3692 GYLAHKFNLQGSLPG
-3707 GHPYKVAPAVYDSVS
+3707 GHPYKVAPAVYDSVN
-3722 SVYPVDFL
+3722 SVYPIDFL

-3773 ILNHHAPLLAEFGFT
+3773 IQDHHAPLLAEFGFT

-3798 PITAVS
+3798 PIAAVS
-3804 NAVAV
+3804 NAVAA
-3809 LTADSTTNYLVGAAT
+3809 LTVDSTTNYLLGTAT

-3848 ASVSTMTMAP
+3848 AFVSTMTMTP
-3858 RVGLIG
+3858 RVGLVG

-3936 MSPYLALQ
+3936 MSRYLALQ
-3944 GSCSAVSTVNPV
+3944 GSCSAVSTVNPITV
-3956 TLRTINTYLGV
+3956 RTINTYLGV
-3967 SNILGVSKT
+3967 SNILGISKT

-4013 AGSINPGDSISIGGG
+4013 AGSINPGDSISVGGG

>member
-1 MPICNLATSYVAPST
+1 MPLCNLATSYVAPST

-25 NIDVAAVSRATV
+25 NIDVAAVSSVTV
-37 TGVFGITFKLAIAS
+37 TGVFGVTFKLAIAS
-51 EYSLSRLTTN
+51 EYNLFRLTTN

-73 VGTKL
+73 VDTKL

-92 GVNTELIVLKSNTVS
+92 GVNTELIVLKSNTDS
-107 LSRFSLATFGLKDA
+107 LSRFKLATSGLKDA
-121 SISAR
+121 SISAI
-126 SNISAVS
+126 STISAVS
-133 MASDLLEARSV
+133 MASDFLEAHPV
-144 SAKLETIYNIFNN
+144 SAKLETIYNIFNG
-157 SFILLK
+157 SFIHLK
-163 NLNQSQVNLT
+163 NLNESQVNLT
-173 TSVSSINLLDTAFVN
+173 TSVSSINLLDITFVD
-188 SSTVESKSSSNSSI
+188 STTVAAQSSSDSSI

-209 PTIKS
+209 PTINPV
-214 TLEISSPS
+214 LAISSPS
-222 LNPLDIFTSTPGNTC
+222 LDPLDIFTSTPVNTC
-237 ASKVEAVGSKFFISF
+237 ESRVEAVGTKSFISF

-299 NKIIQTRTSVCVLG
+299 DKIIQTRTSVCALG
-313 VAAIPEAFIII
+313 VAAISDAFIIV

-364 SARLASNNTLEVINA
+364 SARLVSNNTLEVINA

-391 RITKLEASPVLCQLS
+391 IITKLEASPVLCQLS

-464 STVRIDTTPTIPLK
+464 GPVRIDTTPTIPLK
-478 LSTPVGLAAPAMLV
+478 LSTPVGLAAPAVLV

-532 VFGSTLLRVTPGP
+532 VFGSTLLRLTPGP
-545 ASSAGVSLRLRAS
+545 ASSAGVSLKLRAS
-558 QLGSASEYAVTPNYD
+558 QLGPASQYAVTPNYD

-764 ARYTYSRYRPSALAS
+764 ARYAYSRYRPSALAS

-794 TSFSVSLASNGVPV
+794 ISFSVSLATNGVPV
-808 APEALY
+808 NPNALY
-814 SADADCVLRV
+814 SADADCVLRI

-837 VYVDIPVLGVSTV
+837 VYVDIPVLGVSAV
-850 NPDRVIVDISY
+850 NPDRVVVDISY
-861 RWFIEECLTGGS
+861 RWFIEECLTGGA
-873 FASTHVVR
+873 FASTHVIR

-916 ESAQQK
+916 ESDQQK

-929 NLLMGEFSVAISRP
+929 NLLMGEFSVAIARP
-943 TVAFDT
+943 TVVFDT
-949 ALKVNVEPQATTA
+949 ALKVNVEPEPSTA
-962 LEVYNSAATPAS
+962 LEVYNAATPAS

-999 LQSYAG
+999 LQSYNG
-1005 PEVVTSLD
+1005 PEIVTSLD

-1018 KVREFIAAGGLFS
+1018 KVREFIAGGGLFS

-1036 ESIIALLSSGNT
+1036 ESIIALLSSGST

-1080 NVKDFDF
+1080 NVKEFDF

-1100 LHSWGNSQSTVWKAS
+1100 LYSWGNSLSSVWKSA
-1115 GSPVSN
+1115 GSPISN
-1121 MAIGENFSVAV
+1121 MAIGENFSVAI
-1132 VERFDSANPNTPINV
+1132 VERFDSANPNTPISV

-1154 PSSASVPSGVTAA
+1154 PSSASVPAGVTAA
-1167 ASTQVWTAPQ
+1167 TPTQVWTASE

-1214 STVPAGLS
+1214 STVPVGLS

-1245 WGDNTYGQVTVPAG
+1245 WGDNTYGQTSVPVG

-1271 CVAIR
+1271 CVAVR
-1276 TAASTDVSAVVG
+1276 AAAATDVSAVVPP
-1288 SVGDDEIADTAAC
+1288 VNDDEIEDTAAC

-1307 GQCNLPTCEGI
+1307 GQCNVPTCEGI

-1345 RDDVQGK
+1345 RDDVQSK

-1361 RLDGSTLIKLPLKSS
+1361 RLNFDYLIKLPLKSS
-1376 GGTTIFACLRRLGVE
+1376 GGTTIFACLRRLVAE
-1391 QSTLGVYKIVS
+1391 QPTPGIYKIKS
-1402 SAGVEYPLT
+1402 STGVEYPLT
-1411 LDPNDATQQISAE
+1411 LDPNDGTQQISAE
-1424 VTVSSIKY
+1424 VTVSSRKY
-1432 RLVFNTSSTTIY
+1432 RLVFNTGSQNIY
-1444 IQWTNV
+1444 AQWTNV
-1450 SPVFWQT
+1450 SPVSWQL
-1457 LTFGQDIYDYSQT
+1457 LTFNRDIYDLVQT
-1470 LFTNT
+1470 LYTDT
-1475 FTELGRFSSTFIDA
+1475 FTELNRTSNTYIDL
-1489 GWDAIPATPTWRAT
+1489 GWDGIPATPTWRAT
-1503 VGATDP
+1503 VG
-1509 AAPSIAYS
+1509 SGENIISYS
-1517 GLADNNEYIGV
+1517 ALASNNEYIGV
-1528 DYSTA
+1528 DYATA
-1533 DSFDIDL
+1533 ESSNPNL
-1540 NKRLVAWGNPMAWD
+1540 NRSLIAWGNPMAWS
-1554 ASTDATQYSPYYPGT
+1554 ASLDSTQYLPYYPGT
-1569 ESLRNSVGVD
+1569 EDLAVSVGSD
-1579 IAQTLIKRSAS
+1579 IDETLIKNSSAS
-1590 SRLKFIFSY
+1590 GLNYIFSY
-1599 MGYGKQLG
+1599 VGYGKQLG

-1616 AGVLLT
+1616 G
-1622 GSGLSYPL
+1622 GSAITIASADTTAL
-1630 KSGLY
+1630 KFQMY
-1635 LGPRSLEVLDDLNNS
+1635 IGPRSLEVVDNPINS
-1650 LNITTYDTNST
+1650 LVIST
-1661 EYNYELGAATVFVS
+1661 GANNYALGSSTIFVS
-1675 AGGSPKYF
+1675 AGGSLKYF
-1683 NRPTAVGAATLNLY
+1683 NVPTPVSANAVNLY
-1697 ASPEAYPLIGM
+1697 TRPEELPVSGAP
-1708 PDSEDVDSG
+1708 SANDVDSA
-1717 LIGFNNKSVYMERF
+1717 LTGFNNKSIYMERF
-1731 NVALPSGYSI
+1731 GVALPSGYSI
-1741 VANGDGSLP
+1741 VANGSGSLP
-1750 IGTQNSATGYHLLF
+1750 ANTQNSATGYHLLF

-1771 SRTLVM
+1771 NRVLVM
-1777 TGAYALYDSNVAAY
+1777 TGAYALYSDNQSAY
-1791 SISIP
+1791 SISLP
-1796 FDPLY
+1796 RDPSYSGTGALN
-1801 PGSVPLD
+1801 V
-1808 TSWLTDLGI
+1808 SWLADLGI
-1817 TIKKTRIVKHQLN
+1817 TIKKTRVVKHQLG
-1830 YKLDGFIPYPGKH
+1830 YSFGGHIPYAGKH
-1843 ITVFKQF
+1843 VTTFKQTNSS
-1850 GLPLFSAIVRGL
+1850 GSVVIYSPRGL
-1862 TISTSSSQVVG
+1862 TITSSSSQVVG
-1873 GVTEFRAI
+1873 GVSQLRSLFGV
-1881 SSAFN
+1881 SN
-1886 LDFAIGGRSALVINK
+1886 LQVFIGGRSAVLVNN
-1901 HNALIAAKA
+1901 HSSLISNRA
-1910 PTYIKAY
+1910 PVYTQIY
-1917 GDNSKGQLE
+1917 GDNTKGQLD
-1926 LKLFGPFAVT
+1926 LKLFGPFAI
-1936 SSDLSTYQG
+1936 SAGDLNTYG
-1945 TYNVNW
+1945 GDYNNNW
-1951 LMDFDQTLIGHT
+1951 LMGYDQTNIGHT
-1963 ENPALT
+1963 QNPALT
-1969 YGFTKVVCGS
+1969 YGFKKVTCGQ

-1997 NAINAPIVTVAPWDP
+1997 TAINAPVVTVATWDP
-2012 ITYST
+2012 ISYST
-2017 TGCRPSVLT
+2017 TGCRGNPLT
-2026 TPAFLTGYFSN
+2026 TPALLTGYFSN
-2037 LSAEDVPACNP
+2037 LPAEDTPACNP
-2048 PIAEFDCNRAPCQWP
+2048 PIAAFDCNRAPCQWP
-2063 AGATNRN
+2063 INATAANRN
-2070 LTDSFFAYPD
+2070 LIDSFFAYPD
-2080 VPMPWSYYDA
+2080 VPLLF
-2090 AGGGCPG
+2090 GGGPCPG
-2097 SYTTNGALL
+2097 SYTTDGALL

-2112 IGSDIQLI
+2112 SGPDIQLI
-2120 KQRVLGGFG
+2120 KQRVLNGFG
-2129 FTVGLEQSGAE
+2129 FTIGLEQSGSE
-2140 ARLYLT
+2140 AKLYLT
-2146 PSDGGART
+2146 ASDGGART
-2154 YSQPFAANPHL
+2154 YSQPFAANPHI
-2165 VYVAF
+2165 VYLSF
-2170 PYPSGLNASTYI
+2170 PRPSGLNASTYI
-2182 KAKIDGEY
+2182 QAKIDGEY
-2190 IKWAAD
+2190 IKWSAD
-2196 SYSSPAV
+2196 SYSSPEV
-2203 DCVSYRRFLDVFGD
+2203 DCVSYHRYLDVFGD
-2217 IATISPNYSTTTLR
+2217 TTTISPNYSITTLR
-2231 ENKPITSITK
+2231 ENKPITAITK

-2247 FFSAIYENETD
+2247 FFSAIYENEAD
-2258 PRSRIRG
+2258 ARSRIRG
-2265 SIIGTPEGDDPAGAY
+2265 SIIGNPDNIDGTY
-2280 PFSVGNTR
+2280 PFFVGMTR
-2288 SDVQGRMFPCLDF
+2288 DDVQGRMFPCLDF

-2311 VSRTYSQISGSVP
+2311 VSRTYTQISGSVP
-2324 AGATYSGAVATTI
+2324 AGAPYNGAVATTI

-2345 FKIYTGQEYASPTDA
+2345 FKIYTGLEYATPTDA
-2360 LSYSDT
+2360 LTYSDT
-2366 APDTAP
+2366 AADTAP

-2380 FSTDPEWSIS
+2380 FPSDPEWGSS
-2390 QDPTQIYGFRQ
+2390 QDPTQIYGYRQ
-2401 LGNSY
+2401 LGSAY
-2406 ATDEFQFQ
+2406 ATDEFQFT
-2414 EGNPTLSN
+2414 EGNPTVSN
-2422 PLVYPA
+2422 PLIYPA
-2428 YPVVNTNTELSLYV
+2428 YPIINTNTELSLYV
-2442 TYDVATRRLLPQV
+2442 TYDVTTRRLLPQV
-2455 YEPTTIPTSPN
+2455 YEPSTIPTSPN
-2466 SVAVGAQCAFAVTSS
+2466 SVAVGGQCAFAVTSS

-2490 HRGQRSDIDSDLITS
+2490 YRGQRSDIDSDLITS
-2505 ASMIAAAYDGA
+2505 ASMIAAAYEGA
-2516 LVLTSGGVV
+2516 LVLTPGGIV

-2541 SLGTCT
+2541 SLGNCT
-2547 FVAATASALAAI
+2547 FVATTASALAAI
-2559 QTATGSVVCWGDDT
+2559 QTTGSVVCWGDDT
-2573 GSGLLTPPADLGA
+2573 GAGLLTPPADLGA

-2595 HFAALRTDGKVI
+2595 HFAALRTDGKVV

-2646 VCWGE
+2646 VCWGD

-2660 GALGTNCV
+2660 GALGTGCL

-2682 NNTLSAWGADWY
+2682 NNQLSAWGADWY

-2704 SYIKLGTGFSSQYAV
+2704 LYIKLGTGFSSQYAV
-2719 AVRTSGTGGNMVAWG
+2719 AVRTSGTGGDMVAWG
-2734 DTGTYYTTIPTA
+2734 DTGAHYTTIPTA
-2746 SSRRTLSFNPSTV
+2746 SSRRTLSFNPGST
-2759 STVGPYK
+2759 SAAGPYK
-2766 HVVISAPTSEEVNT
+2766 HVVISAPTSEEVEA
-2780 AYAAMPASIRAKN
+2780 AYEAMPASIRAKN
-2793 PDRYYSSTEL
+2793 TDRYYSSTEL
-2803 SGLEHAIAVAAG
+2803 SGLEHAISVAAG
-2815 SNAYYAVKAST
+2815 SNAYYAVKANT
-2826 YATTQG
+2826 YGATQG
-2832 SLVAWGSAGSDSALT
+2832 SLVAWGSAGSDGALT
-2847 VPTGSTFVSVH
+2847 VPAGSNFVSVH
-2858 SRNRHAAARR
+2858 SRDRHAAARR

-2903 IDASTDKLAVW
+2903 IDATTNKLTVW

-2924 SNIRFTTVSAG
+2924 SNIGFTTVSAG
-2935 KAHIVGRALAY
+2935 KAHIVGLALAY
-2946 SEFVAGGTFSV
+2946 SEFIPGGTFSV
-2957 GAGAVL
+2957 QAGAVL

-2977 FSYSS
+2977 FSYSA

-2994 GEFTAYELATSGFDL
+2994 GEFTAYELATSGFEI
-3009 TSYRGGTGASDQR
+3009 TSFSGGQR
-3022 VVALMDDASEDP
+3022 VVAMLDDSSEDLD
-3034 ESTFTQESERLEGHV
+3034 STFTRKSELLEGHV

-3058 AVLPL
+3058 AVLPP
-3063 DHPYAINPPTTG
+3063 DHPYAINPPTTS
-3075 RVPGGAAVARQP
+3075 RLPSGGTVIRQP

-3101 NATNVPAAFR
+3101 NATNVPTAFR
-3111 RGGSRKAKLIAAG
+3111 RGGNRKAKLIATG
-3124 RYYYHTQNSTRYPY
+3124 RYYYNTQSTKRYPY

-3156 GDLLPANCIVST
+3156 GDLLPSNCNIST
-3168 YTPPSEALAI
+3168 YTPPIEAFAI
-3178 RNIAA
+3178 RNITA
-3183 AGITFED
+3183 AGITSED

-3200 TIYALKSTGD
+3200 IIYALKSTGD

-3224 PEFYKVNPAQ
+3224 PEFYKVNLAQ

-3250 RLTQFDNSNIA
+3250 RLTQFDDSNIA

-3304 TISDPVHFAET
+3304 SISDPVHFAET
-3315 FLAID
+3315 FLAVD
-3320 TWPGDAQFLDSQYV
+3320 TWPGDAQFLDSQYI

-3353 LNLDSKVGLQRV
+3353 LNLDSRAGLQRV
-3365 FVDGASMGSDMTQPA
+3365 FVDGANMGSDLTQPA
-3380 DFLIASKQGTD
+3380 DFFIASKQGTD

-3398 VYDPVKVT
+3398 IYDPVKVT
-3406 TASENSGAI
+3406 TASENPGAI

-3420 SSFTSPSFIRNS
+3420 SPFISPSFIRNS

-3439 EFVGP
+3439 EFVAP

-3464 DIAET
+3464 DIAGT

-3478 PPTAGTPFVTSWAS
+3478 PAAAGGPFVTSWAS

-3502 DGNPLLQ
+3502 ESSSSFQ
-3509 PNVVAF
+3509 PNVVTF

-3521 AQFDRAASNS
+3521 AQFDTTNP
-3531 IDRLTASAAV
+3531 DRLAAPAAV
-3541 SESSFTYFL
+3541 SLSSFTYFL
-3550 VYTKPANAQNTHCA
+3550 VFTKPVNVAGTHCA
-3564 FGKYALP
+3564 FGKYVLP
-3571 AAGNPRV
+3571 SAANPRV

-3590 FTGQVNDIATSAVTT
+3590 FKGAMHDTATAAVST
-3605 NTPGIICGY
+3605 NTPGILCGY
-3614 FGGALDK
+3614 FGGASDS

-3636 GTSTFM
+3636 GTSTFA

-3654 GPIAGV
+3654 GPIAGI
-3660 SGTANSHDTND
+3660 STANSHDTND

-3677 VVEGRLSDSDIEVIE
+3677 AVEGRLSDSDIEVIE

-3707 GHPYKVAPAVYDSVS
+3707 GHPYKAAAAVYDSVS

-3773 ILNHHAPLLAEFGFT
+3773 ILDHHAPLLAEFGFT
-3788 VGITANAIAM
+3788 VGITANAITR
-3798 PITAVS
+3798 PITAVL
-3804 NAVAV
+3804 NAVAA
-3809 LTADSTTNYLVGAAT
+3809 LTVDSTANYLVGTAT
-3824 CKLNTVS
+3824 CKLNTVN
-3831 ANIAK
+3831 ATIAK

-3848 ASVSTMTMAP
+3848 ASVSTMTMIP
-3858 RVGLIG
+3858 RVGLRG

-3893 LTVLSQGTVPA
+3893 LTVLSPSTVPA

-3944 GSCSAVSTVNPV
+3944 GSCSAISTVNRP
-3956 TLRTINTYLGV
+3956 TLRTINTYLVV

-3984 IKPPSAPKIGKPTA
+3984 IKPPSAPKIERSTDPPLFSELSA
-3998 PQPFPDLPGR
+3998 
-4008 PIDLT
+4008 PIDLS
-4013 AGSINPGDSISIGGG
+4013 SINGAFNPNTIPGTTWPPG
-4028 R
+4028 